1 MANKGKGSHAAPRPG
16 ISRRTAVAL
25 GGVAVVAG
33 GVAVARGVLDGMGS
47 TGKAGGSAGEK
58 SGGSGRGS
66 ASKRGGS
73 KAATS
78 ATGEKTVARKVTS
91 LTLEQK
97 VAQMFFPRPEAL
109 TGMGQV
115 TAAGDTTRKAF
126 AKIPVGGMCYF
137 AQNLQSESQARQML
151 SASNQISLDE
161 VGLPLLMSV
170 DEEGGTVSRVGG
182 NKGFSVENV
191 GNMRDVGDTGD
202 ARRAYD
208 VCKKIAGY
216 LVPLGFNL
224 DFAPDAD
231 IVNGTS
237 QTMAKRSFGTTA
249 DAVAPMVES
258 AVKGFLDGGIMCC
271 AKHFPGI
278 GGAQGD
284 SETETI
290 TTDKTLDQLR
300 QEELVPF
307 ERAIA
312 AGVPMVMVGHISC
325 PKVTGDSAP
334 ASLSRA
340 IVTDVLRGELGFDGI
355 IITDSLGMGAVAGLH
370 KARDLGVAAIEA
382 GVDMLLMTPELTASY
397 QGVLDAVKAGTITE
411 ERIDESV
418 TRIVRA
424 KLALQG

>member
-33 GVAVARGVLDGMGS
+33 GVAVARGVLGGMGS

-58 SGGSGRGS
+58 SGGSGGGS

-126 AKIPVGGMCYF
+126 ANIPVGGMCYF

-208 VCKKIAGY
+208 VCKKIASY

-370 KARDLGVAAIEA
+370 KARDLGVAAIQA

>member
-16 ISRRTAVAL
+16 ISRRVAVAL
-25 GGVAVVAG
+25 GGAAVVAG
-33 GVAVARGVLDGMGS
+33 GVAVARGVLGG
-47 TGKAGGSAGEK
+47 TGAGKAGGSAGEK
-58 SGGSGRGS
+58 SGRSGGGST
-66 ASKRGGS
+66 SKRGGS

-78 ATGEKTVARKVTS
+78 AAGEKAVARKVSS

-97 VAQMFFPRPEAL
+97 VAQMFFPRPEDL

-126 AKIPVGGMCYF
+126 ANIPVGGMCYF

-161 VGLPLLMSV
+161 VGLPLFMSV

-237 QTMAKRSFGTTA
+237 QTMAKRSFGTTT
-249 DAVAPMVES
+249 DVVAPMVES
-258 AVKGFLDGGIMCC
+258 AVRGFLDGGIMCC

-284 SETETI
+284 SETEAI

-307 ERAIA
+307 KRAIA

-325 PKVTGDSAP
+325 PKVTGNSAP

-340 IVTDVLRGELGFDGI
+340 IVTDVLRDELGFDGI

-370 KARDLGVAAIEA
+370 KARDLGVAAIQA
-382 GVDMLLMTPELTASY
+382 GVDMLLMTPELAASY
-397 QGVLDAVKAGTITE
+397 QGVLDAVRAGTITE

-424 KLALQG
+424 KLAL

>member
-1 MANKGKGSHAAPRPG
+1 MASKGKGSHAAPRPG

-33 GVAVARGVLDGMGS
+33 GVAVARGVLGG
-47 TGKAGGSAGEK
+47 TGAGKAGGSAGEK
-58 SGGSGRGS
+58 SGGTGGGS
-66 ASKRGGS
+66 ASRGGGS

-78 ATGEKTVARKVTS
+78 AAGEKAVARKVSS

-97 VAQMFFPRPEAL
+97 VAQMFFPQPEAL

-126 AKIPVGGMCYF
+126 ANIPVGGMCYF

-182 NKGFSVENV
+182 NKGFSVANV

-208 VCKKIAGY
+208 VCKKIASY

-249 DAVAPMVES
+249 DVVAPMVES
-258 AVKGFLDGGIMCC
+258 AVRGFLDGGIMCC

-284 SETETI
+284 SETEAI

-307 ERAIA
+307 KRAIA

-340 IVTDVLRGELGFDGI
+340 IVTDVLRDELGFGGI

-370 KARDLGVAAIEA
+370 KARDLAVAAIQA
-382 GVDMLLMTPELTASY
+382 GVDMLLMTPDLAASY
-397 QGVLDAVKAGTITE
+397 QGVLNAVKAGTITE

-424 KLALQG
+424 KLALRG